1 MHWVPARELPFIRMN
16 WVRAEDG
23 TWNHPAALERKQR
36 DRKLAAD
43 GWQQQDLTWVQ
54 PGDFDKWRAGLWKCG
69 TEWLDTQA
77 ADAWHSE
84 LGRWWEVPGEHFVAL
99 STCERDGLRW
109 ITWWADQTYADLV
122 RAVGVKPAERP
133 RFVVVRGIDQYNDL
147 AAGNAG
153 AQRPATEAAGWSSV
167 HYAYL
172 ADSWVDLATREF
184 NGLGVCYWD
193 AKSEALAPF
202 GQHAVRHAAAQSYLE
217 LVDPSWGAVGAMVA
231 SPPGT
236 PVDHAAFW
244 SEKRLPRW
252 FRYGVAAYVERYFR
266 DENVGPEGD
275 PWWARTWSIGNLKHA
290 GGPPELDEIFACEL
304 DPNDPARS
312 SLRISAAGLV
322 VAFVLD
328 GDGPPVKASHSALK
342 LALMNGTD
350 AAAAARALEDS
361 VRANEKV
368 LRTWALR

>member
-1 MHWVPARELPFIRMN
+1 M
-16 WVRAEDG
+16 
-23 TWNHPAALERKQR
+23 
-36 DRKLAAD
+36 
-43 GWQQQDLTWVQ
+43 
-54 PGDFDKWRAGLWKCG
+54 
-69 TEWLDTQA
+69 
-77 ADAWHSE
+77 
-84 LGRWWEVPGEHFVAL
+84 
-99 STCERDGLRW
+99 
-109 ITWWADQTYADLV
+109 
-122 RAVGVKPAERP
+122 
-133 RFVVVRGIDQYNDL
+133 
-147 AAGNAG
+147 
-153 AQRPATEAAGWSSV
+153 
-167 HYAYL
+167 
-172 ADSWVDLATREF
+172 
-184 NGLGVCYWD
+184 
-193 AKSEALAPF
+193 
-202 GQHAVRHAAAQSYLE
+202 QSI
-217 LVDPSWGAVGAMVA
+217 GAMVA

-312 SLRISAAGLV
+312 AVRISAAGLV

-328 GDGPPVKASHSALK
+328 GDWPPVQPSHSALTR
-342 LALMNGTD
+342 ALMTGTD